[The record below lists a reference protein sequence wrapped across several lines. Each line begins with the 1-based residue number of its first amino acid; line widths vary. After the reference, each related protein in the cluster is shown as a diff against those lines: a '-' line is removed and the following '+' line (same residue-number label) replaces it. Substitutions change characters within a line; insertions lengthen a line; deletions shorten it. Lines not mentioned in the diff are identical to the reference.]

1 MTKLIE
7 LANLIFP
14 NVHKTLLDLEKK
26 YPLRNLDPKAEVTRF
41 APSPTGFLHTGSLFT
56 ALVAY
61 KVSKDSNGVFY
72 LRLEDTDTKREIEGS
87 DQQLLEQLNFFN
99 IVMDEG
105 FLDDHD
111 LGNYGPYRQ
120 SERQEIYHIVIKHLL
135 IEGLAYPC
143 FCTPEDLE
151 NLRET
156 QEKQKVVTGYYG
168 KYARCRYLTTEEA
181 ILKIQNGEPYVIRFK
196 SSGNHERKTI
206 VDDVIRK
213 QITIAENDLDI
224 VILKRDLL
232 PTYHFAHVVDDH
244 FMRTT
249 LVIRGE
255 EWISSLPIHIE
266 LFKALKWDA
275 PKYAHLP
282 LIMKLVD
289 GHRQKLSKRRDQEAA
304 VTYFIEDGY
313 PEEALIVYLMSIA
326 SSSFEMWT
334 EENNSYDV
342 MKFPF
347 EIEKMSLD
355 GALFDVAKL
364 NFFSKEIIA
373 KINANELAM
382 RTKKWAIDNA
392 PELLE
397 LINRDFTYYENIL
410 NIERE
415 KEKPRKDFAKFSDI
429 YRQVRFFYHEHY
441 LELINESLPF
451 NEKINQ
457 ETIKEFLR
465 LFIQENDYSTN
476 NSDWFNHLKTIA
488 SKVGFSTNMKEYK
501 KDPDSFV
508 GHIGD
513 AAEILRISLTSSK
526 SAPNLW
532 DVLQILQKEEVD
544 KRLELIINRLD

>member
-105 FLDDHD
+105 FLDDRD

-135 IEGLAYPC
+135 LEGLAYPC

-168 KYARCRYLTTEEA
+168 KYARCRYLTTEEV

-429 YRQVRFFYHEHY
+429 YRQIRFFYHEHY
-441 LELINESLPF
+441 LELINEPLPF

-465 LFIQENDYSTN
+465 LFIQENDYSMN

-526 SAPNLW
+526 NAPNLW

>member
-105 FLDDHD
+105 FLDDRD

-135 IEGLAYPC
+135 LEGLAYPC

-168 KYARCRYLTTEEA
+168 KYARCRYLTTEEV